1 VAAPDR
7 PGRQLLRPAGD
18 ARISMRDARDV
29 AAVTAR
35 PLLEDGHA
43 EACERLGADLGW
55 YLARLNQS
63 HAGNPV

>member
-1 VAAPDR
+1 
-7 PGRQLLRPAGD
+7 
-18 ARISMRDARDV
+18 MRDARDV